1 MDEKEFVI
9 RSVKLNQSHNLD
21 IALMFLLLKAYILMI
36 ARFPRREN
44 ETLFRRLFPLPA
56 FIIVILA
63 IVSILVLLQQ
73 TPTSISSFLSSLAIS
88 QSAYANHGQETVL
101 SIDNST
107 FTPLTLGGG
116 NQVKVLASYTV
127 QNSSIV
133 GQTINAVM
141 KLYASDGT
149 LLKTSSYPS
158 GFIAQNTNSTA
169 ELKSTIEDPSIQ
181 AVIANLTLTNAAKTE
196 ELSNEVSTRVN
207 LQGASLAPTTN
218 TTAIQEEETDVE
230 SSQVPVSPPQ
240 QPLSPQPTAPQPSEE
255 EGIQEENATQPT
267 PGPEAEAPGII
278 PPFG

>member
-1 MDEKEFVI
+1 
-9 RSVKLNQSHNLD
+9 
-21 IALMFLLLKAYILMI
+21 MI
-36 ARFPRREN
+36 IKFPRREN
-44 ETLFRRLFPLPA
+44 EKLFQRLFSLPGA
-56 FIIVILA
+56 FIIVTLV
-63 IVSILVLLQQ
+63 IVSMLIPLQQQ
-73 TPTSISSFLSSLAIS
+73 TPTSSISSLLLSLPIT
-88 QSAYANHGQETVL
+88 QSAFANHGQEVVL
-101 SIDNST
+101 SLDNST

-116 NQVKVLASYTV
+116 NQVKVLLNYAV

-149 LLKTSSYPS
+149 LIKTSSYPS

-196 ELSNEVSTRVN
+196 ELSNEVSTKVN
-207 LQGASLAPTTN
+207 LQGASLTPTTN

-230 SSQVPVSPPQ
+230 SLQEPVSPQ
-240 QPLSPQPTAPQPSEE
+240 QPLSPQPTAPQPTAPQPSEE
-255 EGIQEENATQPT
+255 ENVTQPT

>member
-1 MDEKEFVI
+1 
-9 RSVKLNQSHNLD
+9 
-21 IALMFLLLKAYILMI
+21 MI

-44 ETLFRRLFPLPA
+44 ETLLRRLFPLPA

-63 IVSILVLLQQ
+63 VVSILVLLQQ
-73 TPTSISSFLSSLAIS
+73 TPTSSISSFLSSLGIS
-88 QSAYANHGQETVL
+88 QSAYANHGQEAVL
-101 SIDNST
+101 SIVNST
-107 FTPLTLGGG
+107 FTPLSLGGG
-116 NQVKVLASYTV
+116 NQVKVMASYTV

-133 GQTINAVM
+133 GQTINTVM

-149 LLKTSSYPS
+149 LIKTSSYPS

-207 LQGASLAPTTN
+207 LQGASTPTTN

-230 SSQVPVSPPQ
+230 SLQEPVSPQ
-240 QPLSPQPTAPQPSEE
+240 QQLSPQPTARQPSEE
-255 EGIQEENATQPT
+255 EGIQEENVTQPT

>member
-1 MDEKEFVI
+1 
-9 RSVKLNQSHNLD
+9 
-21 IALMFLLLKAYILMI
+21 
-36 ARFPRREN
+36 
-44 ETLFRRLFPLPA
+44 
-56 FIIVILA
+56 LA

-73 TPTSISSFLSSLAIS
+73 TPTSSISSFLSSLAIS
-88 QSAYANHGQETVL
+88 QNAYANHGQETVL

-149 LLKTSSYPS
+149 LIKTSSYPS

-207 LQGASLAPTTN
+207 LQGASTPTTN

-230 SSQVPVSPPQ
+230 SLQEPVSP
-240 QPLSPQPTAPQPSEE
+240 PLSPQPTAPQPSEE
-255 EGIQEENATQPT
+255 EGIQEENVTQPT